1 MKKRLL
7 LVLLTLTLIL
17 GLTSCGSIGD
27 LLGGLIGTDEESSSA
42 DNNESDTEIKA
53 ADITLFGG
61 DDDYRI
67 VYSANATTATK
78 DLIVKMSNK
87 VKAVTGE
94 NPKRIGDNAKNEA
107 EVPKEIL
114 IASTNR
120 AESAES
126 MDKISGV
133 GYRVEFI
140 GEKLVI
146 SASNDTVLEKAF
158 EELFNAWSTEDG
170 RVVLK
175 NTTVITEDLGD
186 TMTSLYANGKFK
198 FRIVVQSTASAE
210 VHDAAESMSGR
221 ISVLT
226 GEAVPVVYDAM
237 SEYTDG
243 VYEICIGNTNRQA
256 SIDVYASL
264 ENSYSYK
271 VCFNGAHIVVASKYD
286 KSLVSATI
294 KLADDIT
301 SAIAGNYCGEPA
313 ISKDYS
319 IDGSASATL
328 LKFQE
333 PSAGTP
339 RGIFTSAQDEFVF
352 YYEDIQKTDYS
363 DYVASLKQNG
373 CEELQTYV
381 MGNNEYTLLKNE
393 DFSIYVAY
401 LAKVGSMRVILG
413 KPDVLQPEATEP
425 TVANTCNP
433 ALWQIEVDNEGSG
446 SNGGMSYVIRLT
458 DGTFIVIDGGYNTTA
473 EADNLYNILKEN
485 TIGGG
490 EPVISAWFISH
501 LHSDHWGC
509 LSKFSQK
516 YSDVVEVKAFYYNFP
531 GVGLG
536 DITVANANS
545 VTGYMNKWKNAA
557 KYGKIHSGMSFS
569 IVDAKITV
577 ICTFEDV
584 YPLEIAEGND
594 TTTVI
599 KVEVGGKSIM
609 FLGDAYY
616 NESATM
622 TSQIDKTVLES
633 DIVQFSH
640 HGYEGCSEALYKM
653 VGAETV
659 LWPMNI
665 VGYSGSS
672 PTNVFKKWYYGGLTA
687 NQYVRTSSDVK
698 KIIVSGAGTAKLDL
712 PTYTPTGERLPD
724 IDKIFNERTKSD
736 S

>member
-7 LVLLTLTLIL
+7 LVLLTLTLIF
-17 GLTSCGSIGD
+17 GLTSCGGIGD
-27 LLGGLIGTDEESSSA
+27 FLGGLIGTDEESSSA

-328 LKFQE
+328 LNFQE
-333 PSAGTP
+333 PSGGTP

-373 CEELQTYV
+373 YEELQTYV

-433 ALWQIEVDNEGSG
+433 ALWQLEVDNKGSR
-446 SNGGMSYVIRLT
+446 SNGGMSYVIQLT
-458 DGTFIVIDGGYNTTA
+458 DGTFIVIDGGYNTDT
-473 EADNLYNILKEN
+473 EADNLYKLLKEN
-485 TIGGG
+485 TVGDG
-490 EPVISAWFISH
+490 EPVISAWFITH
-501 LHSDHWGC
+501 LHVDHWGG
-509 LSKFSQK
+509 LKNFSQK
-516 YSDVVEVKAFYYNFP
+516 YSDKVDVKAFYYNFP
-531 GVGLG
+531 RVELG
-536 DITVANANS
+536 DVGPSAQKN
-545 VTGYMNKWKNAA
+545 VEGYMNKWKNAK
-557 KYGKIHSGMSFS
+557 KYASLHSGMNFS
-569 IVDAKITV
+569 VVDAKITV

-584 YPLEIAEGND
+584 FPQPIDEGND
-594 TTTVI
+594 TTTVFKI
-599 KVEVGGKSIM
+599 EVGGQSIM

-616 NESATM
+616 GESATM
-622 TSQIDKTVLES
+622 TSQIDASVLKS
-633 DIVQFSH
+633 DIVQVSH
-640 HGYEGCSEALYKM
+640 HGYEGCSEGLYRA
-653 VGAETV
+653 VGAKVV

-665 VGYSGSS
+665 VGYEGTTPSQ
-672 PTNVFKKWYYGGLTA
+672 VFKKWYEGGPSA
-687 NQYVRTSSDVK
+687 NSYFRNNRDIK
-698 KIIVSGAGTAKLDL
+698 KIIVSGAGTAKLEL
-712 PTYTPTGERLPD
+712 PYTPTGEKMPD
-724 IDKIFNERTKSD
+724 YKKIFQERTDTS